1 MHERRFFAN
10 VNASWLALAVLLLG
24 LATALGFNMELEHR
38 RVEAREQERLLA
50 QSRVV
55 QLILNENLTSLNTVL
70 RSLSEDWA
78 NRKKDRDF
86 NARLRTLADGMPGV
100 RTIFIMDA
108 QGTIQVC
115 DRPEL
120 IGRNFK
126 KRAYFVE
133 IEQSRDPSRLYISPP
148 FLTSSGTFNI
158 NLGRMV
164 SGPQGEFNG
173 IVSAGL
179 EPKYFIPLLGS
190 ILYAPDMWAHLV
202 HGAGTVY
209 ISIPERGG
217 VAGKNLAQPGSFF
230 SQHMQSGQEASI
242 FMGRT
247 LSTGEGRMLAV
258 RSIRPAGLKMQAP
271 LVLGLARD
279 LDSVYAGWRS
289 DAFWQCGLLL
299 LAAVLSCAGLYVHER
314 RKKEF
319 ERQKAQAAQALAD
332 SERFMRTISDNIPG
346 MVGYWDADLRC
357 GYANS
362 AYMEWLGRSREELL
376 GAQIQEVLGEELFR
390 KSETFVRAA
399 LGGQTQH
406 FERVLTRADGS
417 TGHVL
422 AHYIPDR
429 IDGSVR
435 GFFVLVTD
443 VTELK
448 TAQVLL
454 ETRVAKRTEELRQTV
469 LALEAAKTQA
479 ESANRMKSD
488 FLANLSHELRTP
500 LNPIVALTDLVLGT
514 DLSPEQRD
522 YLQDVRA
529 AAQKLLHLFNRLID
543 LMELENY
550 VPVPGMVGLESLRQ
564 LAVQSV
570 AEAAAA
576 KGLVIQADVAPDL
589 PLAIWVDLHLLR
601 MVLLELVENA
611 VRFTNE
617 GVVSITFGRAV
628 DQNARVQLCLEVRD
642 TGMGIPAGRLADIS
656 TGLTQADAPLTKR
669 FAGLGI
675 GMAKTLKAVALLG
688 GSLEVESAP
697 AHGSTFRV
705 LLPLAPVNLSD
716 Q

>member
-1 MHERRFFAN
+1 MS
-10 VNASWLALAVLLLG
+10 ASWLTLAILVLG
-24 LATALGFNMELEHR
+24 LAAALGFSLELEQR

-55 QLILNENLTSLNTVL
+55 QLILNEALTSLNDVL
-70 RSLSEDWA
+70 GSLSEDWA
-78 NRKKDRDF
+78 NQKKDRDF
-86 NARLRTLADGMPGV
+86 NARLRTLVDGMPGV
-100 RTIFIMDA
+100 RTITIMDV
-108 QGTIQVC
+108 QGTIQVSN
-115 DRPEL
+115 RPEL
-120 IGRNFK
+120 IGRNFS
-126 KRAYFVE
+126 KRAYFMNA
-133 IEQSRDPSRLYISPP
+133 QQAPDPGMLYVSPP
-148 FLTSSGTFNI
+148 FWSTLGAFTLNV
-158 NLGRMV
+158 GRMIP
-164 SGPQGEFNG
+164 GPQGEFNG
-173 IVSAGL
+173 LVTAAL
-179 EPKYFIPLLGS
+179 DPKYFAPLLGS
-190 ILYAPDMWAHLV
+190 ILYAPDMWAHLA
-202 HGAGTVY
+202 HGAGSVF
-209 ISIPERGG
+209 ISIPERQG

-230 SQHMQSGQEASI
+230 TQHMQSGQEASI
-242 FMGRT
+242 FSGRA
-247 LSTGEGRMLAV
+247 LSTGEMRMLAV
-258 RSIRPAGLKMQAP
+258 RSIRPAGLKMEVP

-279 LDSVYAGWRS
+279 LDSVYAGWRA
-289 DAFWQCGLLL
+289 DALRQCLLL
-299 LAAVLSCAGLYVHER
+299 LVLAVLSSAGLYVHER

-332 SERFMRTISDNIPG
+332 SERFMRTITDNIPG

-362 AYMEWLGRSREELL
+362 AYMEWLGRTREELL
-376 GAQIQEVLGEELFR
+376 GAQRQEVFGEELFH
-390 KSETFVRAA
+390 KNETFVRAA

-406 FERVLTRADGS
+406 FERVLTKADGS
-417 TGHVL
+417 TGYAL
-422 AHYIPDR
+422 AHYIPDKV
-429 IDGSVR
+429 DGSVR

-454 ETRVAKRTEELRQTV
+454 ETRVEERTEELRQTV

-514 DLSPEQRD
+514 TLSPEQRD

-550 VPVPGMVGLESLRQ
+550 VPVPGIVGLNSLRE
-564 LAVQSV
+564 LSVQSV
-570 AEAAAA
+570 AAAVAA

-611 VRFTNE
+611 VRFTDE
-617 GVVSITFGRAV
+617 GMVSITFDRAV
-628 DQNARVQLCLEVRD
+628 DQNAREQLCLEVRD
-642 TGMGIPAGRLADIS
+642 TGMGIPAARLADIS

-675 GMAKTLKAVALLG
+675 GMAKTLKAVALLDG
-688 GSLEVESAP
+688 RLEVESVP

-705 LLPLAPVNLSD
+705 LLPLVPVNLSG